1 MAGKK
6 KKESIGE
13 YVDIDSLVEWEHN
26 PRINTEAVSKVA
38 RSIERFG
45 FASPII
51 AREEDSMV
59 IAGHTRIA
67 AARSLGL
74 QTVPVRYMKLSRTEA
89 ELLAIA
95 DNKLGEISDWN
106 EEMLKDIIAA
116 LPENDLDDIGFSQ
129 DELDSL
135 LENID
140 TELPPESDN
149 AVYDD
154 YEDADNLDVERVK
167 IAEEGG
173 IYAIGDQYVLCGDC
187 VEILRSF
194 PDNSI
199 DSIVC
204 DPPYGIGFMGKDWD
218 HSVPTEEWAREC
230 FRVLKHGGHIVAFG
244 ATRAI
249 HRMVCALEDEGF
261 EIRDM
266 INWLYFSGFPKS
278 MDISKQIDK
287 MNGRSSKPDD
297 DFREYLRSAIK
308 KANLT
313 QKDIDRHCGT
323 NGMVGHWVGRS
334 QPEYPTLE
342 HWEKMKEIIDLD
354 DRYDEEIKRVE
365 AEREVVGSKKSSL
378 GGTVACGERDADL
391 IEYHKNKSFDITKPA
406 TEEAQYWEGWG
417 TALKPAQEPAILC
430 RKPIEKGLNVSE
442 NVLKWG
448 TGAINID
455 ACRFGYGDPCWVG
468 NQEPAMPHGR
478 IRDKRGHFES
488 HKDQGHEMIEPPKYN
503 DLGRWPANIYQCAK
517 PSRSERET
525 GLDDLQSKKGHEA
538 VHRKEGTAGLDN
550 PRAGAGRTANEVK
563 NFHPTVKPT
572 KLMAWL
578 CRLLTPK
585 GGIVLDTFLG
595 SGTTGVSASMEG
607 FKFIGTEMN
616 PEYCDIALQR
626 IKHATGHDIIKVEA
640 VIFEVNDVE
649 SR

>member
-13 YVDIDSLVEWEHN
+13 YVDIDSLVEWQHN

-45 FASPII
+45 FASPVI

-106 EEMLKDIIAA
+106 EDVLKDILSA

-140 TELPPESDN
+140 TELPPETDN

-154 YEDADNLDVERVK
+154 YEDADNLDLERVK

-173 IYAIGDQYVLCGDC
+173 IYAVGDQYVLCGDC

-287 MNGRSSKPDD
+287 MKG
-297 DFREYLRSAIK
+297 
-308 KANLT
+308 
-313 QKDIDRHCGT
+313 
-323 NGMVGHWVGRS
+323 V
-334 QPEYPTLE
+334 
-342 HWEKMKEIIDLD
+342 
-354 DRYDEEIKRVE
+354 
-365 AEREVVGSKKSSL
+365 EREVLGRRTDGRYKHSFQETNNQMGKLNPKKSNVDKIGL
-378 GGTVACGERDADL
+378 
-391 IEYHKNKSFDITKPA
+391 ITKPA
-406 TEEAQYWEGWG
+406 TEEAQYWSGWG

-468 NQEPAMPHGR
+468 PQEDPKGR
-478 IRDKRGHFES
+478 SITGYSDSPIYGSAKELLKNTQS
-488 HKDQGHEMIEPPKYN
+488 HH
-503 DLGRWPANIYQCAK
+503 LGRWPANIYQCAK

-550 PRAGAGRTANEVK
+550 PRAGAGRTASEVK

-626 IKHATGHDIIKVEA
+626 IKHATGHDIVKVEA
-640 VIFEVNDVE
+640 VIFEVSNVE

>member
-45 FASPII
+45 FASPVI

-74 QTVPVRYMKLSRTEA
+74 STIPVRYLKLSRTEA

-95 DNKLGEISDWN
+95 DNKLGEISDWD
-106 EEMLKDIIAA
+106 EDMLKEILDA

-129 DELDSL
+129 DELEIL
-135 LENID
+135 LDGVD
-140 TELPPESDN
+140 TELPPEDDN
-149 AVYDD
+149 AVYDTD
-154 YEDADNLDVERVK
+154 YEDADNLDLDRVK

-187 VEILRSF
+187 VEIMRSF

-199 DSIVC
+199 SAIVT
-204 DPPYGIGFMGKDWD
+204 DPPYGIDFMSSAWD
-218 HSVPTEEWAREC
+218 SSVPGSDWAKEC
-230 FRVLKHGGHIVAFG
+230 LRILKPGGHIVAFG
-244 ATRAI
+244 HTRAI

-287 MNGRSSKPDD
+287 MKGVEPIDTGVVDINSKGRK
-297 DFREYLRSAIK
+297 
-308 KANLT
+308 
-313 QKDIDRHCGT
+313 T
-323 NGMVGHWVGRS
+323 NGESFVSGLLH
-334 QPEYPTLE
+334 Q
-342 HWEKMKEIIDLD
+342 
-354 DRYDEEIKRVE
+354 
-365 AEREVVGSKKSSL
+365 
-378 GGTVACGERDADL
+378 
-391 IEYHKNKSFDITKPA
+391 KNKTRERNITKPT
-406 TEEAQYWEGWG
+406 TEEAQYWSGWG

-468 NQEPAMPHGR
+468 PQSDQSHQWDLDRWDDSPIGTLGGR
-478 IRDKRGHFES
+478 KQKRFVSIKENKPVG
-488 HKDQGHEMIEPPKYN
+488 
-503 DLGRWPANIYQCAK
+503 GRWPANIYQCAK

-538 VHRKEGTAGLDN
+538 VHRKEGTAGLEN

-626 IKHATGHDIIKVEA
+626 IKHATGHDIVKVEA
-640 VIFEVNDVE
+640 VIFEVSNVE
-649 SR
+649 NG

>member
-1 MAGKK
+1 MAKK

-45 FASPII
+45 FASPVI

-106 EEMLKDIIAA
+106 EDMLKDILAA

-149 AVYDD
+149 VVYDD
-154 YEDADNLDVERVK
+154 YDDADNLDLERVK
-167 IAEEGG
+167 ITEEGG
-173 IYAIGDQYVLCGDC
+173 IYAVGDQYVLCGDC

-199 DSIVC
+199 SAIIT

-287 MNGRSSKPDD
+287 MKG
-297 DFREYLRSAIK
+297 
-308 KANLT
+308 
-313 QKDIDRHCGT
+313 
-323 NGMVGHWVGRS
+323 V
-334 QPEYPTLE
+334 
-342 HWEKMKEIIDLD
+342 
-354 DRYDEEIKRVE
+354 
-365 AEREVVGSKKSSL
+365 EREVVGERIVAADQWTGKKQLEQGISSY
-378 GGTVACGERDADL
+378 GIPV
-391 IEYHKNKSFDITKPA
+391 TKPT
-406 TEEAQYWEGWG
+406 TEEAQYWQGWG

-468 NQEPAMPHGR
+468 KAEWTGDPKGDHRKSNCIDHVRILQSPHM
-478 IRDKRGHFES
+478 RGSMH
-488 HKDQGHEMIEPPKYN
+488 

-550 PRAGAGRTANEVK
+550 PRAGAGRTASEVK

-640 VIFEVNDVE
+640 VIFEVNNV
-649 SR
+649 

>member
-1 MAGKK
+1 
-6 KKESIGE
+6 
-13 YVDIDSLVEWEHN
+13 
-26 PRINTEAVSKVA
+26 
-38 RSIERFG
+38 
-45 FASPII
+45 
-51 AREEDSMV
+51 
-59 IAGHTRIA
+59 
-67 AARSLGL
+67 
-74 QTVPVRYMKLSRTEA
+74 MKLSRTEA

-106 EEMLKDIIAA
+106 EDMLKDILSA

-149 AVYDD
+149 AVYGDD
-154 YEDADNLDVERVK
+154 YEDADNLDLERVK

-173 IYAIGDQYVLCGDC
+173 IYAVGDQYVLCGDC
-187 VEILRSF
+187 VEIMRSF

-230 FRVLKHGGHIVAFG
+230 FRVLKPGGHLVAFG

-287 MNGRSSKPDD
+287 MKG
-297 DFREYLRSAIK
+297 
-308 KANLT
+308 
-313 QKDIDRHCGT
+313 
-323 NGMVGHWVGRS
+323 V
-334 QPEYPTLE
+334 
-342 HWEKMKEIIDLD
+342 
-354 DRYDEEIKRVE
+354 
-365 AEREVVGSKKSSL
+365 EREVVGYKTAGMMTKGSTFSPEYQRKEGYRPNWTNEIEEK
-378 GGTVACGERDADL
+378 TKDERTKAP
-391 IEYHKNKSFDITKPA
+391 ITKPA

-468 NQEPAMPHGR
+468 SQEEVKQNKPWISNLEDYDNSDGR
-478 IRDKRGHFES
+478 FQKNTSKIIQNNPS
-488 HKDQGHEMIEPPKYN
+488 S
-503 DLGRWPANIYQCAK
+503 LGRWPANIYQCAK

-525 GLDDLQSKKGHEA
+525 GLDDLQARIPPAVQHQKDTKPNKWEKGIN
-538 VHRKEGTAGLDN
+538 D
-550 PRAGAGRTANEVK
+550 PRAGTGRTAGEVK

-626 IKHATGHDIIKVEA
+626 IKHATGHDIIKVEG
-640 VIFEVNDVE
+640 VIFEVNNVE

>member
-1 MAGKK
+1 
-6 KKESIGE
+6 
-13 YVDIDSLVEWEHN
+13 
-26 PRINTEAVSKVA
+26 
-38 RSIERFG
+38 
-45 FASPII
+45 
-51 AREEDSMV
+51 
-59 IAGHTRIA
+59 
-67 AARSLGL
+67 
-74 QTVPVRYMKLSRTEA
+74 MKLSRTEA

-106 EEMLKDIIAA
+106 EDMLKDILSA

-149 AVYDD
+149 AVYGDD
-154 YEDADNLDVERVK
+154 YEDADNLDLERVK

-218 HSVPTEEWAREC
+218 HSVPTEEWAKEC
-230 FRVLKHGGHIVAFG
+230 FRVLKPGGHIVAFG

-287 MNGRSSKPDD
+287 MKG
-297 DFREYLRSAIK
+297 
-308 KANLT
+308 
-313 QKDIDRHCGT
+313 
-323 NGMVGHWVGRS
+323 V
-334 QPEYPTLE
+334 
-342 HWEKMKEIIDLD
+342 
-354 DRYDEEIKRVE
+354 
-365 AEREVVGSKKSSL
+365 EREQILIPTKKGNLKSQEGPLSL
-378 GGTVACGERDADL
+378 GASGFT
-391 IEYHKNKSFDITKPA
+391 DISKPA

-455 ACRFGYGDPCWVG
+455 ACRFGYGDSCWVG
-468 NQEPAMPHGR
+468 PQEDPKGR
-478 IRDKRGHFES
+478 SIGGYSDSPIYGSAKELLKNTQS
-488 HKDQGHEMIEPPKYN
+488 H
-503 DLGRWPANIYQCAK
+503 DLGRWPANIYQCSK

-525 GLDDLQSKKGHEA
+525 GLDDLQARIPPAVQHQKDTKPNKWEKGIN
-538 VHRKEGTAGLDN
+538 D
-550 PRAGAGRTANEVK
+550 PRAGTGRTAGEVK

-607 FKFIGTEMN
+607 LKFIGTEMN

-626 IKHATGHDIIKVEA
+626 IKHATGHDIVKVEA
-640 VIFEVNDVE
+640 VIFEVNNV
-649 SR
+649 

>member
-6 KKESIGE
+6 KQESIGE

-26 PRINTEAVSKVA
+26 PRINTEAISKVA

-51 AREEDSMV
+51 AREEDNMV

-74 QTVPVRYMKLSRTEA
+74 QTVPVRFMKLNRTEA

-95 DNKLGEISDWN
+95 DNKLGEISDWD
-106 EEMLKDIIAA
+106 ESMLKDILSV
-116 LPENDLDDIGFSQ
+116 LPENDLDDIGFSNE
-129 DELDSL
+129 ELEQL
-135 LENID
+135 LEDVED
-140 TELPPESDN
+140 TEISPEKDN
-149 AVYDD
+149 AKYTDD
-154 YEDADNLDVERVK
+154 YEDADNIELEHEK

-173 IYAIGDQYVLCGDC
+173 IYAVGDQYVLCGDC

-287 MNGRSSKPDD
+287 MKG
-297 DFREYLRSAIK
+297 
-308 KANLT
+308 
-313 QKDIDRHCGT
+313 
-323 NGMVGHWVGRS
+323 V
-334 QPEYPTLE
+334 
-342 HWEKMKEIIDLD
+342 
-354 DRYDEEIKRVE
+354 
-365 AEREVVGSKKSSL
+365 EREVAIDGFTSSNEQGRTYAKGL
-378 GGTVACGERDADL
+378 NANFQQRQ
-391 IEYHKNKSFDITKPA
+391 ITKPA

-468 NQEPAMPHGR
+468 PQSDQSHQWDLDRWDDSPIGTLGGR
-478 IRDKRGHFES
+478 KQKRFVSIKENKPVG
-488 HKDQGHEMIEPPKYN
+488 
-503 DLGRWPANIYQCAK
+503 GRFPANIYQCAK

-538 VHRKEGTAGLDN
+538 VHRKEGTAGLEN

-616 PEYCDIALQR
+616 PQYCDIALQR
-626 IKHATGHDIIKVEA
+626 IKHATGHDIMKVEA
-640 VIFEVNDVE
+640 VIFEVTNG
-649 SR
+649 

>member
-1 MAGKK
+1 MAKK

-45 FASPII
+45 FASPVI

-74 QTVPVRYMKLSRTEA
+74 STIPVRYMKLSRTEA

-106 EEMLKDIIAA
+106 EDMLKDILSA

-154 YEDADNLDVERVK
+154 YEDADNLDLERVK

-173 IYAIGDQYVLCGDC
+173 IYAVGDQYVLCGDC
-187 VEILRSF
+187 VGILRSF

-204 DPPYGIGFMGKDWD
+204 DPPYGIGFMDKDWD
-218 HSVPTEEWAREC
+218 HSVPTEEWAKEC

-287 MNGRSSKPDD
+287 MKG
-297 DFREYLRSAIK
+297 
-308 KANLT
+308 
-313 QKDIDRHCGT
+313 
-323 NGMVGHWVGRS
+323 V
-334 QPEYPTLE
+334 
-342 HWEKMKEIIDLD
+342 
-354 DRYDEEIKRVE
+354 
-365 AEREVVGSKKSSL
+365 EREVLGKRTDGRYKHSFQETNNQMGKLNPKKSNVDKIGL
-378 GGTVACGERDADL
+378 
-391 IEYHKNKSFDITKPA
+391 ITKPA
-406 TEEAQYWEGWG
+406 TEEAQYWSGWG
-417 TALKPAQEPAILC
+417 TALKPACEPAILC

-488 HKDQGHEMIEPPKYN
+488 HKDQGHEMIEPPQYN

-525 GLDDLQSKKGHEA
+525 GLDEFKGKTSA
-538 VHRKEGTAGLDN
+538 QITNRKEGSAGLKN
-550 PRAGAGRTANEVK
+550 ARAGRTAQGELK

-626 IKHATGHDIIKVEA
+626 IKHATGHDIVKVEA
-640 VIFEVNDVE
+640 VIFEVSNV
-649 SR
+649 

>member
-1 MAGKK
+1 MAKK

-45 FASPII
+45 FASPVI

-106 EEMLKDIIAA
+106 EDMLKDILSA

-149 AVYDD
+149 AVYGDD
-154 YEDADNLDVERVK
+154 YEDADNLDLERVK

-173 IYAIGDQYVLCGDC
+173 IYALGDQYVLCGDC
-187 VEILRSF
+187 VEVMRSF

-199 DSIVC
+199 SAIVT
-204 DPPYGIGFMGKDWD
+204 DPPYGIDFMSKSWD
-218 HSVPTEEWAREC
+218 SSVPGSDWAKEC
-230 FRVLKHGGHIVAFG
+230 FRVLKPGGHIVAFG

-287 MNGRSSKPDD
+287 MKGVKP
-297 DFREYLRSAIK
+297 L
-308 KANLT
+308 
-313 QKDIDRHCGT
+313 
-323 NGMVGHWVGRS
+323 
-334 QPEYPTLE
+334 
-342 HWEKMKEIIDLD
+342 
-354 DRYDEEIKRVE
+354 
-365 AEREVVGSKKSSL
+365 GS
-378 GGTVACGERDADL
+378 VPADL
-391 IEYHKNKSFDITKPA
+391 GMANNPQWNTLKNKLIMPPPT
-406 TEEAQYWEGWG
+406 TEEAIHWSGWG
-417 TALKPAQEPAILC
+417 TALKPACEPAILC

-442 NVLKWG
+442 NVLKWE

-468 NQEPAMPHGR
+468 PQTENLGGGGYNTNETST
-478 IRDKRGHFES
+478 KK
-488 HKDQGHEMIEPPKYN
+488 KDDATSYYTPVMNKEFVNPVG
-503 DLGRWPANIYQCAK
+503 GRWPANIYQCAK

-525 GLDDLQSKKGHEA
+525 GLDDLQARIPPAVQHQKDTKPNKWEKGIN
-538 VHRKEGTAGLDN
+538 D
-550 PRAGAGRTANEVK
+550 PRAGTGRTAGEVK

-640 VIFEVNDVE
+640 VIFEVSNVE

>member
-106 EEMLKDIIAA
+106 EDMLKDILSA

-154 YEDADNLDVERVK
+154 YDDADNLDLERVK

-173 IYAIGDQYVLCGDC
+173 IYAVGDQYVLCGDC

-218 HSVPTEEWAREC
+218 HSVPTEEWAKEC

-287 MNGRSSKPDD
+287 MKGVDPIDTGVVDINSKGRK
-297 DFREYLRSAIK
+297 
-308 KANLT
+308 
-313 QKDIDRHCGT
+313 T
-323 NGMVGHWVGRS
+323 NGESFVSGLLH
-334 QPEYPTLE
+334 Q
-342 HWEKMKEIIDLD
+342 
-354 DRYDEEIKRVE
+354 
-365 AEREVVGSKKSSL
+365 
-378 GGTVACGERDADL
+378 
-391 IEYHKNKSFDITKPA
+391 KNKTRERNITKPA

-430 RKPIEKGLNVSE
+430 RKPIEKGLNVTE

-468 NQEPAMPHGR
+468 KAEWTGDPKGDHRKSNCIDHVRILQRPH
-478 IRDKRGHFES
+478 KRGSMH
-488 HKDQGHEMIEPPKYN
+488 

-538 VHRKEGTAGLDN
+538 VHRKEGTAGLEN

-640 VIFEVNDVE
+640 VIFEVSNV
-649 SR
+649 

>member
-26 PRINTEAVSKVA
+26 PRINTEAISKVA

-106 EEMLKDIIAA
+106 EDMLKDILTA

-154 YEDADNLDVERVK
+154 YEDAENLDLERVK

-173 IYAIGDQYVLCGDC
+173 IYAVGDQYVLCGDC
-187 VEILRSF
+187 VEVIRSF

-199 DSIVC
+199 SAIVT
-204 DPPYGIGFMGKDWD
+204 DPPYGIDFMSSAWD
-218 HSVPTEEWAREC
+218 SSVPGSDWAKEC
-230 FRVLKHGGHIVAFG
+230 LRVLKPGGHLVAFG

-287 MNGRSSKPDD
+287 MKG
-297 DFREYLRSAIK
+297 
-308 KANLT
+308 
-313 QKDIDRHCGT
+313 
-323 NGMVGHWVGRS
+323 V
-334 QPEYPTLE
+334 
-342 HWEKMKEIIDLD
+342 
-354 DRYDEEIKRVE
+354 
-365 AEREVVGSKKSSL
+365 EREVVG
-378 GGTVACGERDADL
+378 TD
-391 IEYHKNKSFDITKPA
+391 KNFGASQKQDGKIAFGDYAGSWDITKPA

-468 NQEPAMPHGR
+468 SQEQL
-478 IRDKRGHFES
+478 
-488 HKDQGHEMIEPPKYN
+488 KDHNGFSSVYVDPKLPKEKADDYFVKAPEG
-503 DLGRWPANIYQCAK
+503 GRWPANIYQCAK

-525 GLDDLQSKKGHEA
+525 GLEDLQSKKGHEA
-538 VHRKEGTAGLDN
+538 VHRKEGTAGLEN
-550 PRAGAGRTANEVK
+550 PRAGAGRTASEVK

-640 VIFEVNDVE
+640 VIFEVNNV
-649 SR
+649 

>member
-1 MAGKK
+1 MAKK

-45 FASPII
+45 FASPVI

-74 QTVPVRYMKLSRTEA
+74 STIPVRYMKLSRTEA

-106 EEMLKDIIAA
+106 EDMLKDILAA

-140 TELPPESDN
+140 TELPSESDN
-149 AVYDD
+149 AVYDTD
-154 YEDADNLDVERVK
+154 YEDADNLDLERVK

-173 IYAIGDQYVLCGDC
+173 IYAVGDQYVLCGDC

-199 DSIVC
+199 DSIAC

-287 MNGRSSKPDD
+287 MKG
-297 DFREYLRSAIK
+297 
-308 KANLT
+308 
-313 QKDIDRHCGT
+313 
-323 NGMVGHWVGRS
+323 V
-334 QPEYPTLE
+334 
-342 HWEKMKEIIDLD
+342 
-354 DRYDEEIKRVE
+354 
-365 AEREVVGSKKSSL
+365 EREVVGFNDSINVYDGRHAFGSSMI
-378 GGTVACGERDADL
+378 GEN
-391 IEYHKNKSFDITKPA
+391 YHKSPITKPA

-455 ACRFGYGDPCWVG
+455 ACRFGFGDPCWVG
-468 NQEPAMPHGR
+468 SQDKVPSVPQPLFKEKPARTYGHGSGFGR
-478 IRDKRGHFES
+478 IDEYSNPH
-488 HKDQGHEMIEPPKYN
+488 

-538 VHRKEGTAGLDN
+538 VHRKEGTAGLEN

-626 IKHATGHDIIKVEA
+626 IKHATGHDIIKVES
-640 VIFEVNDVE
+640 VIFEVNNVE

>member
-1 MAGKK
+1 MAKK

-45 FASPII
+45 FASPVI

-106 EEMLKDIIAA
+106 EDMLKDILSA
-116 LPENDLDDIGFSQ
+116 LPENDLYDIGFSQ

-154 YEDADNLDVERVK
+154 YEDADNLDLERVK

-261 EIRDM
+261 EIRDQ

-287 MNGRSSKPDD
+287 MKG
-297 DFREYLRSAIK
+297 
-308 KANLT
+308 
-313 QKDIDRHCGT
+313 
-323 NGMVGHWVGRS
+323 V
-334 QPEYPTLE
+334 
-342 HWEKMKEIIDLD
+342 
-354 DRYDEEIKRVE
+354 
-365 AEREVVGSKKSSL
+365 EREVVGSK
-378 GGTVACGERDADL
+378 TNWGEASQSTP
-391 IEYHKNKSFDITKPA
+391 NCANGSWDITKPA
-406 TEEAQYWEGWG
+406 TEEAIHWSGWG

-455 ACRFGYGDPCWVG
+455 ACRFGFGDPCWVG
-468 NQEPAMPHGR
+468 SQEPVENMVGQ
-478 IRDKRGHFES
+478 KRGTIGHKLSES
-488 HKDQGHEMIEPPKYN
+488 NRIINTPPS

-538 VHRKEGTAGLDN
+538 VHRKEGTAGLEN

-626 IKHATGHDIIKVEA
+626 IKHATGHDIVKVEA
-640 VIFEVNDVE
+640 VIFEVNNVE

>member
-1 MAGKK
+1 MAKK

-13 YVDIDSLVEWEHN
+13 YVDIDTLVEWEHN

-45 FASPII
+45 FASPVI

-74 QTVPVRYMKLSRTEA
+74 STIPVRYMKLSRTEA

-106 EEMLKDIIAA
+106 EDMLKDILAA

-129 DELDSL
+129 NELDSL

-149 AVYDD
+149 AVYDTD
-154 YEDADNLDVERVK
+154 YDDADNLDLERVK

-173 IYAIGDQYVLCGDC
+173 VYAIGDQYVLCGDC

-204 DPPYGIGFMGKDWD
+204 DPPYGIGFMGKAWD

-230 FRVLKHGGHIVAFG
+230 YRVLKHGGHIVAFG

-287 MNGRSSKPDD
+287 MKGVER
-297 DFREYLRSAIK
+297 
-308 KANLT
+308 T
-313 QKDIDRHCGT
+313 
-323 NGMVGHWVGRS
+323 
-334 QPEYPTLE
+334 
-342 HWEKMKEIIDLD
+342 EKIGDAYKVPNAKTVNPHFL
-354 DRYDEEIKRVE
+354 
-365 AEREVVGSKKSSL
+365 SL
-378 GGTVACGERDADL
+378 GGVRNDGDKNL
-391 IEYHKNKSFDITKPA
+391 EYQPMKPA

-468 NQEPAMPHGR
+468 SQERYKDGDGR
-478 IRDKRGHFES
+478 ETGASLVGWGQSACMNGFVTQS
-488 HKDQGHEMIEPPKYN
+488 H

-525 GLDDLQSKKGHEA
+525 GLDDLQSKDVAGKNGNKYMGVDSA
-538 VHRKEGTAGLDN
+538 GTRSSDI
-550 PRAGAGRTANEVK
+550 K

-626 IKHATGHDIIKVEA
+626 IKHATGHDIVKVEG
-640 VIFEVNDVE
+640 VIFEVSNEE

>member
-45 FASPII
+45 FASPVI

-106 EEMLKDIIAA
+106 EDMLKDILSA

-154 YEDADNLDVERVK
+154 YDDADNLDLERVK

-173 IYAIGDQYVLCGDC
+173 IYAVGDQYVLCGDC

-230 FRVLKHGGHIVAFG
+230 YRVLKHGGHIVAFG

-287 MNGRSSKPDD
+287 MKGVDPIDTGVPDPNCKGRK
-297 DFREYLRSAIK
+297 
-308 KANLT
+308 
-313 QKDIDRHCGT
+313 T
-323 NGMVGHWVGRS
+323 NGESFVSGLLH
-334 QPEYPTLE
+334 Q
-342 HWEKMKEIIDLD
+342 
-354 DRYDEEIKRVE
+354 
-365 AEREVVGSKKSSL
+365 
-378 GGTVACGERDADL
+378 
-391 IEYHKNKSFDITKPA
+391 KNKTRERNIIKPA

-455 ACRFGYGDPCWVG
+455 ACRFGFGDPCWVG
-468 NQEPAMPHGR
+468 EKEKIPRCSGLRADRKPATNL
-478 IRDKRGHFES
+478 IQFRDSKV
-488 HKDQGHEMIEPPKYN
+488 DQLVPNYN

-538 VHRKEGTAGLDN
+538 VHRKEGTAGLEN

-640 VIFEVNDVE
+640 VIFEVSNVE

>member
-45 FASPII
+45 FASPVI

-106 EEMLKDIIAA
+106 EDMLKDILSA

-154 YEDADNLDVERVK
+154 YEDADNLDLERVK

-204 DPPYGIGFMGKDWD
+204 DPPYNISFMSKSWD
-218 HSVPTEEWAREC
+218 SDVVYDVWAREC

-287 MNGRSSKPDD
+287 MKG
-297 DFREYLRSAIK
+297 
-308 KANLT
+308 
-313 QKDIDRHCGT
+313 
-323 NGMVGHWVGRS
+323 V
-334 QPEYPTLE
+334 
-342 HWEKMKEIIDLD
+342 
-354 DRYDEEIKRVE
+354 
-365 AEREVVGSKKSSL
+365 EREVAIDGFTSSNEQGRTYSKGL
-378 GGTVACGERDADL
+378 NANFQQRQ
-391 IEYHKNKSFDITKPA
+391 ITKPA

-468 NQEPAMPHGR
+468 EKEKSNKVLETMSRKKDNRGAVVNYAPAQIGKIIHYY
-478 IRDKRGHFES
+478 DNK
-488 HKDQGHEMIEPPKYN
+488 
-503 DLGRWPANIYQCAK
+503 GRWPANIYQCAK

-525 GLDDLQSKKGHEA
+525 GLNDLQSKKGHEA

-550 PRAGAGRTANEVK
+550 PRAGAGRTASEVK

-640 VIFEVNDVE
+640 VIFEVSDVE

>member
-106 EEMLKDIIAA
+106 EDMLKDILSA

-154 YEDADNLDVERVK
+154 YDDADNLDLERVK

-173 IYAIGDQYVLCGDC
+173 IYAVGDQYVLCGDC

-204 DPPYGIGFMGKDWD
+204 DPPYNISFMSKSWD
-218 HSVPTEEWAREC
+218 SDVVYDVWAKEC

-287 MNGRSSKPDD
+287 MKG
-297 DFREYLRSAIK
+297 
-308 KANLT
+308 
-313 QKDIDRHCGT
+313 
-323 NGMVGHWVGRS
+323 V
-334 QPEYPTLE
+334 
-342 HWEKMKEIIDLD
+342 
-354 DRYDEEIKRVE
+354 
-365 AEREVVGSKKSSL
+365 EREVVGQHDHALGMRFNLKRLYDLKKQ
-378 GGTVACGERDADL
+378 GKTKTDDNRDLDTA
-391 IEYHKNKSFDITKPA
+391 IKYAEAGRNITIA
-406 TEEAQYWEGWG
+406 TSEEAQYWEGWG

-468 NQEPAMPHGR
+468 SQEEYS
-478 IRDKRGHFES
+478 INKLES
-488 HKDQGHEMIEPPKYN
+488 FSAFGQVKKPKYEKTMH

-525 GLDDLQSKKGHEA
+525 GLDDLQARIPPAVQHQKDTKPNKWEKGIN
-538 VHRKEGTAGLDN
+538 D
-550 PRAGAGRTANEVK
+550 PRAGTGRTASEVK

-640 VIFEVNDVE
+640 VIFEVNNV
-649 SR
+649 

>member
-1 MAGKK
+1 MAKK

-45 FASPII
+45 FASPVI

-106 EEMLKDIIAA
+106 EDMLKDILSA
-116 LPENDLDDIGFSQ
+116 LPENDLYDIGFSQ

-154 YEDADNLDVERVK
+154 YEDADNLDLERVK

-261 EIRDM
+261 EIRDQ

-287 MNGRSSKPDD
+287 MKG
-297 DFREYLRSAIK
+297 
-308 KANLT
+308 
-313 QKDIDRHCGT
+313 
-323 NGMVGHWVGRS
+323 V
-334 QPEYPTLE
+334 
-342 HWEKMKEIIDLD
+342 
-354 DRYDEEIKRVE
+354 
-365 AEREVVGSKKSSL
+365 EREVVGSK
-378 GGTVACGERDADL
+378 TNWGEASQSTP
-391 IEYHKNKSFDITKPA
+391 NCANGSWDITKPA
-406 TEEAQYWEGWG
+406 TEEAIHWSGWG

-455 ACRFGYGDPCWVG
+455 ACRFGFGDPCWVG
-468 NQEPAMPHGR
+468 SQEPVENMVGQ
-478 IRDKRGHFES
+478 KRGTIGHKLSES
-488 HKDQGHEMIEPPKYN
+488 NRIINTPPS

-525 GLDDLQSKKGHEA
+525 GLEDLQSKKGHEA
-538 VHRKEGTAGLDN
+538 VHRKEGTAGLEN
-550 PRAGAGRTANEVK
+550 PRAGAGRTASEVK

-626 IKHATGHDIIKVEA
+626 IKHATGHDIVKVEG
-640 VIFEVNDVE
+640 VIFEVSNV
-649 SR
+649 

>member
-1 MAGKK
+1 MTKK

-45 FASPII
+45 FASPVI

-74 QTVPVRYMKLSRTEA
+74 STIPVRYMKLSRTEA

-106 EEMLKDIIAA
+106 EDMLKDILAA

-149 AVYDD
+149 VVYDD
-154 YEDADNLDVERVK
+154 YEDADNLDLERVK

-173 IYAIGDQYVLCGDC
+173 IYAVGDQYVLCGDC

-278 MDISKQIDK
+278 MNISIQIDK
-287 MNGRSSKPDD
+287 KIGGMKHRGKRIKHMSGQEHLEKPTKTSD
-297 DFREYLRSAIK
+297 L
-308 KANLT
+308 
-313 QKDIDRHCGT
+313 
-323 NGMVGHWVGRS
+323 
-334 QPEYPTLE
+334 PEY
-342 HWEKMKEIIDLD
+342 
-354 DRYDEEIKRVE
+354 
-365 AEREVVGSKKSSL
+365 
-378 GGTVACGERDADL
+378 
-391 IEYHKNKSFDITKPA
+391 KPA
-406 TEEAQYWEGWG
+406 TEEAQYWQGWG

-430 RKPIEKGLNVSE
+430 RKPIEKGLNVTE

-468 NQEPAMPHGR
+468 GHEKWEFKHTGR
-478 IRDKRGHFES
+478 IDGTGATLTTAPRTGIQGS
-488 HKDQGHEMIEPPKYN
+488 H
-503 DLGRWPANIYQCAK
+503 DLGRFPANIYQCAK

-550 PRAGAGRTANEVK
+550 PRAGAGRTASEVK

-640 VIFEVNDVE
+640 VIFEVNDV
-649 SR
+649 

>member
-45 FASPII
+45 FASPVI

-106 EEMLKDIIAA
+106 EDMLKDILSA

-149 AVYDD
+149 AVYDTD
-154 YEDADNLDVERVK
+154 YDDADNLDLERVK

-173 IYAIGDQYVLCGDC
+173 IYAVGDQYVLCGDC

-230 FRVLKHGGHIVAFG
+230 FRVLKPGGHIVAFG

-287 MNGRSSKPDD
+287 MKG
-297 DFREYLRSAIK
+297 
-308 KANLT
+308 
-313 QKDIDRHCGT
+313 
-323 NGMVGHWVGRS
+323 V
-334 QPEYPTLE
+334 
-342 HWEKMKEIIDLD
+342 
-354 DRYDEEIKRVE
+354 
-365 AEREVVGSKKSSL
+365 EREVVGEDNRPKPSYMLEIGK
-378 GGTVACGERDADL
+378 TEANTR
-391 IEYHKNKSFDITKPA
+391 NITKPA

-468 NQEPAMPHGR
+468 SQEQL
-478 IRDKRGHFES
+478 
-488 HKDQGHEMIEPPKYN
+488 KDHNGFSSVYVDPKLPKEKADDYFVKAPEG
-503 DLGRWPANIYQCAK
+503 GRWPANIYQCAK

-525 GLDDLQSKKGHEA
+525 GLDDLESKKGHEA
-538 VHRKEGTAGLDN
+538 VHRKEGTAGLEN
-550 PRAGAGRTANEVK
+550 PRAGAGRTASEVK

-626 IKHATGHDIIKVEA
+626 IKHATGHDIMKVEG
-640 VIFEVNDVE
+640 VIFEVSNV
-649 SR
+649 

>member
-13 YVDIDSLVEWEHN
+13 YVDIDSLVEWDNN
-26 PRINTEAVSKVA
+26 PRINDHAVSKVA

-51 AREEDSMV
+51 AKQSDKPPYIV
-59 IAGHTRIA
+59 LAGNTRLKASKEI
-67 AARSLGL
+67 GL
-74 QTVPVRYMKLSRTEA
+74 SSVPVRFLNLSQTEA
-89 ELLAIA
+89 ELFAIA
-95 DNKLGEISDWN
+95 DNKLGEISDWDEN
-106 EEMLKDIIAA
+106 MLKDILAS

-129 DELDSL
+129 NELDSL
-135 LENID
+135 LENMN
-140 TELPPESDN
+140 TELPPEDDN
-149 AVYDD
+149 AVYDTD
-154 YEDADNLDVERVK
+154 YEDADNIDLERVK

-173 IYAIGDQYVLCGDC
+173 IYQIGEQYVLCGDC
-187 VEILRSF
+187 VEIMRSF

-199 DSIVC
+199 SAIVT
-204 DPPYGIGFMGKDWD
+204 DPPYGIDFMSSAWD
-218 HSVPTEEWAREC
+218 SSVPGSDWAKEC
-230 FRVLKHGGHIVAFG
+230 LRILKPGGHIVAFG

-249 HRMVCALEDEGF
+249 HRMVVALEDEGF

-278 MDISKQIDK
+278 MNISIQIDK
-287 MNGRSSKPDD
+287 KIGGMKHRGKRIKHMNGQEHLEKPTKTSD
-297 DFREYLRSAIK
+297 L
-308 KANLT
+308 
-313 QKDIDRHCGT
+313 
-323 NGMVGHWVGRS
+323 
-334 QPEYPTLE
+334 PEY
-342 HWEKMKEIIDLD
+342 
-354 DRYDEEIKRVE
+354 
-365 AEREVVGSKKSSL
+365 
-378 GGTVACGERDADL
+378 
-391 IEYHKNKSFDITKPA
+391 KPA
-406 TEEAQYWEGWG
+406 TEEAQYWQGWG

-442 NVLKWG
+442 NVLKWK

-468 NQEPAMPHGR
+468 SQE
-478 IRDKRGHFES
+478 EL
-488 HKDQGHEMIEPPKYN
+488 KDHNGFSSVYVDPKLPKEKADDYFVKAPEG
-503 DLGRWPANIYQCAK
+503 GRWPANIYQCAK

-525 GLDDLQSKKGHEA
+525 GLEDREEIAITDGSIRENPETA
-538 VHRKEGTAGLDN
+538 RKYGAN
-550 PRAGAGRTANEVK
+550 PVTRK

-626 IKHATGHDIIKVEA
+626 IKHATGDDIMKVDA
-640 VIFEVNDVE
+640 VIFEVKNV
-649 SR
+649 

>member
-6 KKESIGE
+6 KQESIGE
-13 YVDIDSLVEWEHN
+13 YVDIDSLIEWEHN
-26 PRINTEAVSKVA
+26 PRINTEAISKVA

-51 AREEDSMV
+51 AREEDKMV

-74 QTVPVRYMKLSRTEA
+74 QTVPVRFMKLNRTEA

-95 DNKLGEISDWN
+95 DNKLGEISDWD
-106 EEMLKDIIAA
+106 ETMLKDILSV
-116 LPENDLDDIGFSQ
+116 LPENDLDDIGFSNEELELLLQ
-129 DELDSL
+129 DVE
-135 LENID
+135 D
-140 TELPPESDN
+140 TEISPESDN
-149 AVYDD
+149 AVYSDD
-154 YEDADNLDVERVK
+154 YEDADNLDVDRVK

-173 IYAIGDQYVLCGDC
+173 IYAVGDQYVLCGDC

-230 FRVLKHGGHIVAFG
+230 YRVLKHGGHIVAFG

-287 MNGRSSKPDD
+287 MKG
-297 DFREYLRSAIK
+297 
-308 KANLT
+308 
-313 QKDIDRHCGT
+313 
-323 NGMVGHWVGRS
+323 V
-334 QPEYPTLE
+334 
-342 HWEKMKEIIDLD
+342 
-354 DRYDEEIKRVE
+354 
-365 AEREVVGSKKSSL
+365 EREVIGRKDESTLKALQKWKEQDGREKKVDLSNL
-378 GGTVACGERDADL
+378 GM
-391 IEYHKNKSFDITKPA
+391 ITKPA
-406 TEEAQYWEGWG
+406 TEEAIHWSGWG

-455 ACRFGYGDPCWVG
+455 ACRFGFGDPCWVG
-468 NQEPAMPHGR
+468 AQHDHTDQWNKPTIESTQAFTYGEMGQ
-478 IRDKRGHFES
+478 RDLDLK
-488 HKDQGHEMIEPPKYN
+488 N
-503 DLGRWPANIYQCAK
+503 DISSYKPVGGRWPANIYQCAK

-525 GLDDLQSKKGHEA
+525 GLDDLDSKKGHEA

-550 PRAGAGRTANEVK
+550 PRAGAGRTASEVK

-616 PEYCDIALQR
+616 PEYCIALQR

-640 VIFEVNDVE
+640 VIFEVKNG
-649 SR
+649 

>member
-106 EEMLKDIIAA
+106 EDMLKDILSA
-116 LPENDLDDIGFSQ
+116 LPENDLDDIGFSNE
-129 DELDSL
+129 ELEL
-135 LENID
+135 LLDNVD

-154 YEDADNLDVERVK
+154 YEDADNLDLERVK

-173 IYAIGDQYVLCGDC
+173 IYAVGDQYVLCGDC
-187 VEILRSF
+187 VEIMRSF

-199 DSIVC
+199 SAIVT
-204 DPPYGIGFMGKDWD
+204 DPPYGIDFMSSAWD
-218 HSVPTEEWAREC
+218 SSVPGSDWAKEC
-230 FRVLKHGGHIVAFG
+230 LRVLKPGGHIVAFG

-365 AEREVVGSKKSSL
+365 AEREVIESKTNWGEASQSTPNCANGSW
-378 GGTVACGERDADL
+378 
-391 IEYHKNKSFDITKPA
+391 DITKPA

-455 ACRFGYGDPCWVG
+455 ACRFGFGDPCWVG
-468 NQEPAMPHGR
+468 AQHDHTDQWNKPTIGSTQAFTYGEMGQ
-478 IRDKRGHFES
+478 RDLDLK
-488 HKDQGHEMIEPPKYN
+488 N
-503 DLGRWPANIYQCAK
+503 DISSYKPVGGRWPANIYQCAK

-538 VHRKEGTAGLDN
+538 VHRKEGTAGLEN
-550 PRAGAGRTANEVK
+550 PRAGAGRTASEVK

-640 VIFEVNDVE
+640 VIFEVNNVE

>member
-1 MAGKK
+1 MAKK

-45 FASPII
+45 FASPVI

-106 EEMLKDIIAA
+106 EDMLKDILSA
-116 LPENDLDDIGFSQ
+116 LPENDLYDIGFSQ

-154 YEDADNLDVERVK
+154 YEDADNLDLERVK

-261 EIRDM
+261 EIRDQ

-287 MNGRSSKPDD
+287 MKG
-297 DFREYLRSAIK
+297 
-308 KANLT
+308 
-313 QKDIDRHCGT
+313 
-323 NGMVGHWVGRS
+323 V
-334 QPEYPTLE
+334 
-342 HWEKMKEIIDLD
+342 
-354 DRYDEEIKRVE
+354 
-365 AEREVVGSKKSSL
+365 EREVVGSK
-378 GGTVACGERDADL
+378 TNWGEASQSTP
-391 IEYHKNKSFDITKPA
+391 NCANGSWDITKPA
-406 TEEAQYWEGWG
+406 TEEAIHWSGWG

-455 ACRFGYGDPCWVG
+455 ACRFGFGDPCWVG
-468 NQEPAMPHGR
+468 SQEPVENMVGQ
-478 IRDKRGHFES
+478 KRGTIGHKLSES
-488 HKDQGHEMIEPPKYN
+488 NRIINTPPS

-538 VHRKEGTAGLDN
+538 VHRKEGTAGLEN
-550 PRAGAGRTANEVK
+550 PRAGAGRTASEVK

-626 IKHATGHDIIKVEA
+626 IKHATGHDIVKVEA
-640 VIFEVNDVE
+640 VIFEVNNVE